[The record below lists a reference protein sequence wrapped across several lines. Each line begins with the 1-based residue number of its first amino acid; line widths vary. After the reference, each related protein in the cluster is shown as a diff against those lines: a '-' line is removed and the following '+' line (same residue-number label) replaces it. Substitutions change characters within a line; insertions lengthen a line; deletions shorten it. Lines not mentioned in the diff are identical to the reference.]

1 MDISRLLNNA
11 KRLIKTFQNQ
21 KYLQN
26 PNAPILSKQ
35 QYAALNI
42 GAILAEQNMY
52 YCNCLETES
61 DRYDVASRLD
71 ENYGIY
77 DRESTIETLE
87 HFFIQRASYLF

>member
-42 GAILAEQNMY
+42 GAIL
-52 YCNCLETES
+52 
-61 DRYDVASRLD
+61 SRAKHVL
-71 ENYGIY
+71 
-77 DRESTIETLE
+77 L
-87 HFFIQRASYLF
+87 